1 VSGLGPLPPHFAR
14 EAARLRQAGIDS
26 WSVLASLP
34 DRQLRELGAAGGGA
48 SEARLLR
55 LRAQARLM
63 VAVDL
68 SASQASLLLL
78 AGIATAAGLAQADP
92 QRLERQVGRL
102 QRQLLGR
109 AAPPIDGGLLREWI
123 LRARRSSG
131 RPGN

>member
-1 VSGLGPLPPHFAR
+1 VSELGPLPPHFDR
-14 EAARLRQAGIDS
+14 EAARLRLAGIDS
-26 WSVLASLP
+26 WTALGALP
-34 DRQLRELGAAGGGA
+34 DRQVRELAQAGGA

-68 SASQASLLLL
+68 SAPEASLLLL

-92 QRLERQVGRL
+92 ERLERQVGRL

-109 AAPPIDGGLLREWI
+109 AATPIDALTLRRWI
-123 LRARRSSG
+123 RRAQQTTG

>member
-1 VSGLGPLPPHFAR
+1 MSGLGPLPPHFAR
-14 EAARLRQAGIDS
+14 EAARLRRAGIDS
-26 WSVLASLP
+26 WSALASLP
-34 DRQLRELGAAGGGA
+34 DRQLRELGEAGGA

-55 LRAQARLM
+55 LRAQAQLM

-68 SASQASLLLL
+68 SAAEASLLLL

-109 AAPPIDGGLLREWI
+109 AAPPIDGVLLREWI
-123 LRARRSSG
+123 RRARQSSG

>member
-1 VSGLGPLPPHFAR
+1 MSGLGPLPPHFAR

-26 WSVLASLP
+26 WSALASLP
-34 DRQLRELGAAGGGA
+34 DRQLRELGEAGGA

-55 LRAQARLM
+55 LRAQAQLM
-63 VAVDL
+63 VAVEL
-68 SASQASLLLL
+68 SAAEASLLLL
-78 AGIATAAGLAQADP
+78 AGIATAAGLGQADP

-109 AAPPIDGGLLREWI
+109 AAPPIDGVLLREWI
-123 LRARRSSG
+123 RRARQSSG

>member
-1 VSGLGPLPPHFAR
+1 LPPHFAR
-14 EAARLRQAGIDS
+14 EAARLRRAGIDS
-26 WSVLASLP
+26 WSTLASLP
-34 DRQLRELGAAGGGA
+34 DRQLRELGEAGGA

-55 LRAQARLM
+55 LRAQAQLM

-68 SASQASLLLL
+68 SAAEASLLLL

-109 AAPPIDGGLLREWI
+109 AAPPIDGVLLREWI
-123 LRARRSSG
+123 RRARQSSG

>member
-1 VSGLGPLPPHFAR
+1 VPPHFAR

-26 WSVLASLP
+26 WSVLANLT
-34 DRQLRELGAAGGGA
+34 DRHLRELGEAGGA

-68 SASQASLLLL
+68 SAPQASLLLL

-109 AAPPIDGGLLREWI
+109 AATPIDGVLLREWI
-123 LRARRSSG
+123 RRAQQSSG

>member
-1 VSGLGPLPPHFAR
+1 MSGLGPLPPHFAR
-14 EAARLRQAGIDS
+14 EAARLRLAGIDN
-26 WSVLASLP
+26 WSVLANLT
-34 DRQLRELGAAGGGA
+34 DRQLRELGEAGGA
-48 SEARLLR
+48 SEARLFR

-68 SASQASLLLL
+68 SAPEASLLLL
-78 AGIATAAGLAQADP
+78 AGIATAGGLAQADP

-109 AAPPIDGGLLREWI
+109 AATPIDGVLLREWI
-123 LRARRSSG
+123 RRARQSSS

>member
-1 VSGLGPLPPHFAR
+1 MSGLGPLPPHFAR
-14 EAARLRQAGIDS
+14 EAARLRLAGIDN
-26 WSVLASLP
+26 WSVLANLT
-34 DRQLRELGAAGGGA
+34 DRQLRELGEAGGA
-48 SEARLLR
+48 SEARLFR

-68 SASQASLLLL
+68 SAPEASLLLL
-78 AGIATAAGLAQADP
+78 AGIATAGGLAQADP

-109 AAPPIDGGLLREWI
+109 AATPIDGVLLREWI
-123 LRARRSSG
+123 RRARQSSG

>member
-1 VSGLGPLPPHFAR
+1 VSGLGPVPPHFAR

-26 WSVLASLP
+26 WSVLANLT
-34 DRQLRELGAAGGGA
+34 DRQLREMGEVGGA

-68 SASQASLLLL
+68 SAPQASLLLL
-78 AGIATAAGLAQADP
+78 AGIATAGGLAQADP

-109 AAPPIDGGLLREWI
+109 AATPIDGVLLREWI
-123 LRARRSSG
+123 RRARQSSG

>member
-1 VSGLGPLPPHFAR
+1 
-14 EAARLRQAGIDS
+14 
-26 WSVLASLP
+26 
-34 DRQLRELGAAGGGA
+34 
-48 SEARLLR
+48 
-55 LRAQARLM
+55 M

-68 SASQASLLLL
+68 SAPQASLLLL

>member
-1 VSGLGPLPPHFAR
+1 MSGLGPLPPHFAR
-14 EAARLRQAGIDS
+14 EAARLQRAGIDS
-26 WSVLASLP
+26 WSALASLP
-34 DRQLRELGAAGGGA
+34 DRQLRELGEAGGA

-55 LRAQARLM
+55 LRAQAQLM

-68 SASQASLLLL
+68 SAAEASLLLL

-109 AAPPIDGGLLREWI
+109 AAPPIDGVLLREWI
-123 LRARRSSG
+123 RRARQSSG